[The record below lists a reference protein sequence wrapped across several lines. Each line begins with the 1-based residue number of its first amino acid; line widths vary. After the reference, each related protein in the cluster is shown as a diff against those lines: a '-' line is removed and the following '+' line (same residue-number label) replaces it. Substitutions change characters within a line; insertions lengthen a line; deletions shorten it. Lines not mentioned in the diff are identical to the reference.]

1 MAFKNYNIKL
11 VSRLTILILVSIGV
25 GWGIQQKV
33 GILLTGLL
41 VVTDIILLY
50 RVIVFLNKING
61 EISFFIQSIKN
72 EDNSLRFPL
81 NSGNSVIDDLHNS
94 LNELNNVLLE
104 TKVQSQIKEQYF
116 SVILKNIETGII
128 VLTDKGFI
136 NDVNPSALDILGL
149 KHLNHLKQ
157 IENRSEAFANSLKN
171 IGNNQKVML
180 TYLRNDKQVQIITFC
195 SEISLKNEKVKL
207 ITLQDIHGELEKKE
221 VESWVKLI
229 RVMNHE
235 IMNSLAPVTSIAQSL
250 QKIWNNKSTGNINE
264 DDIEST
270 IQGLEVITERGE
282 ALKKFVQS
290 YRLLTQVPKVN
301 KEKMEIH
308 NFLHSLSILLSP
320 FKEDAIDLQIKFP
333 DRDFEVEID
342 RQLLVQ
348 VIINLVKNSMEALQS
363 QENAI
368 IEITTVQTENKLLK
382 LEIIDN
388 GPGIPKEVIDQ
399 VFIPFFTTKES
410 GTGVG
415 LSHSRQ
421 IIRAHG
427 GTIECSS
434 KPGKTEFIIIV

>member
-1 MAFKNYNIKL
+1 M
-11 VSRLTILILVSIGV
+11 
-25 GWGIQQKV
+25 
-33 GILLTGLL
+33 
-41 VVTDIILLY
+41 
-50 RVIVFLNKING
+50 
-61 EISFFIQSIKN
+61 
-72 EDNSLRFPL
+72 
-81 NSGNSVIDDLHNS
+81 
-94 LNELNNVLLE
+94 
-104 TKVQSQIKEQYF
+104 QSQIKEQYF